1 MDSGKVVTSLIWAL
15 EQKMCVAVR
24 FAARHNCSSD
34 GFLDEVKTEALR
46 RIESGAV
53 LNYDPSKGSP
63 GPYVGQIVYRV
74 CVRLFNQRCKRPR
87 HRNDVEA
94 YTDELRPTAIL
105 IRRELLAE
113 ASQALA
119 RLSEEDRSV
128 IYDWSA
134 RSDLPAIDRPKRKNS
149 TLAVRE
155 SRAKERF
162 LKQLLFI
169 RSRQQMSSSVA
180 ASAR

>member
-1 MDSGKVVTSLIWAL
+1 MDNRKVVTSLIWAL

-34 GFLDEVKTEALR
+34 GFLDEVKSEALQ
-46 RIESGAV
+46 RIQSGATR
-53 LNYDPSKGSP
+53 NYDPSKGSP

-105 IRRELLAE
+105 ARRELLAE

-119 RLSEEDRSV
+119 QLSEEDRRV
-128 IYDWSA
+128 ISDWSA
-134 RSDLPAIDRPKRKNS
+134 RSDLPTLDRPKRKYS

-155 SRAKERF
+155 SRARERF
-162 LKQLLFI
+162 LKQLLLI
-169 RSRQQMSSSVA
+169 RSRQQTPPSVA